1 MNLHAF
7 YAFFLSLALTVTRAA
22 WTFNSGGTT
31 GVGAMQL
38 AVLNDQ
44 TVIIIDKLEKN
55 PLHDSSDRPVWAD
68 VYTIASQA
76 LRPLK
81 LITNSFCATGSWL
94 SNGTRNPL
102 VQEPNVTAKDGL
114 QGKCPRFFEQLRVR
128 HFNPCTS
135 SGTCNFFENPQ
146 RVRLASQR
154 WYPSSVRLSDGSVLV
169 FGGAHGG
176 DWTNNPSL
184 NNPTYEYYPAKNIA
198 GRNGLPI
205 SSQFLVDSLPH
216 NMFPHIMLLPSNS
229 LFVAANNR
237 TMFLDWKNN
246 IETRLPNL
254 PNGQRVTY
262 PMSGA
267 GVLLPLTPE
276 NNYTPEVLLCGG
288 SQVSDTGWATES
300 MPQAR
305 VMPDA
310 TLLPDGTVLI
320 VNGAQTGTAGYGNVQ
335 NQVGQ
340 SNADNPAFT
349 PVLYNPSAP
358 AGSRFSSAGMPT
370 SNIARMYH
378 SVSTLLPSGAVLIAG
393 SNPNA
398 DVSTTKYATEYR
410 IEILNPSY
418 MTVSRPTFSGI
429 VTYLNYGGIIIFSVS
444 LPSTTSAVTVSL
456 MDLGFMTHGVH
467 MDMRLVKLPCTLSSD
482 RHTLTV
488 TGPPNSTVYPPGPG
502 WIYVLSDGVPSVGQR
517 TMIGVAGQG
526 PPVDQAAINNML
538 ANTGSPAP

>member
-94 SNGTRNPL
+94 SNGTLVNFGGNPL

-237 TMFLDWKNN
+237 TMFLDCKNN

-288 SQVSDTGWATES
+288 SQRHGTVKSDQLANTSQLAMLPMKLTSAGVAAGWATES

-410 IEILNPSY
+410 IEILNP
-418 MTVSRPTFSGI
+418 
-429 VTYLNYGGIIIFSVS
+429 
-444 LPSTTSAVTVSL
+444 
-456 MDLGFMTHGVH
+456 
-467 MDMRLVKLPCTLSSD
+467 
-482 RHTLTV
+482 
-488 TGPPNSTVYPPGPG
+488 PPN
-502 WIYVLSDGVPSVGQR
+502 I
-517 TMIGVAGQG
+517 
-526 PPVDQAAINNML
+526 
-538 ANTGSPAP
+538 